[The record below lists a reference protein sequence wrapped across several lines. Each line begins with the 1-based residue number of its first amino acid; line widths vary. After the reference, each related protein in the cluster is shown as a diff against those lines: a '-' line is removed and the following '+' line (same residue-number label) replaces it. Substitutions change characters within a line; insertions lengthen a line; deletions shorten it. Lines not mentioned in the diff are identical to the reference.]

1 MKRMF
6 AILCATVVVL
16 SFTACS
22 LDDDR
27 VNFQYVPLEIL
38 SASVPDT
45 FEFGQ
50 VYEISV
56 SLLRPNECTLS
67 EGFDV
72 HRSSND
78 TTNIRTV
85 SAIGILLDED
95 ECPEINQE
103 VEDSFQ
109 FEVVYSQPYLFRF
122 YTGDDSEGNP
132 EFLEIRVPVNN

>member
-1 MKRMF
+1 MKRMYS
-6 AILCATVVVL
+6 ILFGAVL
-16 SFTACS
+16 TLFFGSCS

-50 VYEISV
+50 VYEINV
-56 SLLRPNECTLS
+56 NLLRPNECTLS

-72 HRSSND
+72 HRSAND
-78 TTNIRTV
+78 SMNIRTV

-95 ECPEINQE
+95 DCPEINQE

-109 FEVVYSQPYLFRF
+109 FEVVYSKPYLFRF

-132 EFLEIRVPVNN
+132 EFLEIEVPVNN